1 MIDHPQ
7 ENFETMMYEDIGLG
21 PGRGAQGCQGPTCGG
36 GEKREEERM
45 MRLLKPGD
53 PCPCCGKP
61 IREGTPAEIICRLS
75 WIQYGLE
82 LREALKGADEDEAAD
97 N

>member
-1 MIDHPQ
+1 
-7 ENFETMMYEDIGLG
+7 
-21 PGRGAQGCQGPTCGG
+21 
-36 GEKREEERM
+36 M